1 MLGFSWTQAGDAKG
15 RYRHAMQAA
24 APAPC
29 LLAHRDV
36 LLLLALTVLVSTACL
51 VNIASGWRPA
61 ESISLFL
68 VQMACCVLVC
78 PTLALAVRVPPSGFF
93 GGYLASPRAR
103 LLTRCIYVAMAA
115 ETVVVCWFY
124 L

>member
-1 MLGFSWTQAGDAKG
+1 MLGLSWTQADDAKG
-15 RYRHAMQAA
+15 RYRHPTHA
-24 APAPC
+24 APATC

-36 LLLLALTVLVSTACL
+36 LLLLVLTLLVSTACL
-51 VNIASGWRPA
+51 VNITIGWHSV
-61 ESISLFL
+61 ESVSLFL

-93 GGYLASPRAR
+93 GGYIASPRAR
-103 LLTRCIYVAMAA
+103 LLSGCIYGAMAA